1 MGDTESGQEKTEPAT
16 PRRRQQAREKGQVP
30 KSQEAN
36 SALLLLA
43 ALILF
48 YFYAE
53 DFYVGLSLLFQQ
65 YIANA
70 HDYSVTIDSFP
81 LIAMSIGGQ
90 IFDLVWPFALTFI
103 VVAIATNLMQVGFLF
118 SGQSLVPKFNKLNPA
133 NGIKR
138 IFSLRG
144 VMDTTK
150 ALAKMVVVLP
160 VMFHAIYQE
169 IPILLTLNRQP
180 VENILIE
187 MGLLSYRM
195 VFRGLLILLLLAILD
210 YIYQRYDNEQQMKM
224 TKQEVKEEMKQTQ
237 GDPQIR
243 SRIRSIQRDMA
254 RRRMMAAVP
263 EAEVVVTNP
272 TEYAVALSYK
282 SGMMAAPQVVAKGRG
297 YVARQIKEIARE
309 HNIPFYED
317 RLLARTLYKL
327 DLGSYIPPEL
337 YAAVAEVLAWVNH
350 MTGRYQSVIDEA
362 ARERMKK
369 AG

>member
-1 MGDTESGQEKTEPAT
+1 MADTESGQEKTEPAT
-16 PRRRQQAREKGQVP
+16 PRRREEARKKGQVP

-43 ALILF
+43 VLILF
-48 YFYAE
+48 HFYGE
-53 DFYVGLSLLFQQ
+53 DFYVGLSLIFQQ

-70 HDYSVTIDSFP
+70 HNYSVTIESFP
-81 LIAMSIGGQ
+81 LIAMSVGAQ
-90 IFDLVWPFALTFI
+90 ILRLVWPFALTFI
-103 VVAIATNLMQVGFLF
+103 LVALATNLIQVGFLF
-118 SGQSLVPKFNKLNPA
+118 SGEPLIPKFNKLNPA

-138 IFSLRG
+138 IFSPRG
-144 VMDTTK
+144 VVDTSK

-169 IPILLTLNRQP
+169 IPILLTLSRQP
-180 VENILIE
+180 VEDTLIE
-187 MGLLSYRM
+187 LGLLSYRM
-195 VFRGLLILLLLAILD
+195 VFRGLLILLFLAILD
-210 YIYQRYDNEQQMKM
+210 YIFQRYDSEQQMKM

-272 TEYAVALSYK
+272 TEYAVALAYK
-282 SGMMAAPQVVAKGRG
+282 SGAMVAPQVVAKGRG
-297 YVARQIKEIARE
+297 YIARQIKEIARE
-309 HNIPFYED
+309 HDIPFYED

-327 DLGSYIPPEL
+327 DVGAYIPPDL

-350 MTGRYQSVIDEA
+350 ITGRYQHVIDET